1 MDNTITKELKTPYT
15 IQLNGDDP
23 EAKRAEIRRYFHE
36 TYDAYELLFETLAS
50 EEAYYRRADLLRHP
64 LIFYY
69 GHTATFFVNKLLL
82 GKFMD
87 QRINPDFESTFAIG
101 VDEMSWDDLNEQHY
115 DWPAVKAV
123 KKYRDQVRAAI
134 DDLIDQTPVSL
145 PVAWD
150 SLYWIILMGT
160 EHERI
165 HLETSSVLIR
175 QLPTD
180 LLNPNHQ
187 DWSIST
193 ETDTPAPQNE
203 LIPVSGGTVTQS
215 KDRDD
220 ELYGWD
226 SEYGHHVSEV
236 SDFQASKYLV
246 SNREFLK
253 FIEEGGYSNES
264 YWTQEGWD
272 WVLYKK
278 AVAPQFWIP
287 QEDGSFRFRSMLKAI
302 DMPWSWPAETNYLEA
317 KAFCNWKTEKTG
329 LPIRL
334 PSEEEWYR
342 LLDFTKTPDVAEWE
356 KTPGNLNLED
366 AASSVPVDKYAFEQ
380 GFYDVL
386 GNVWQHTETPIRGL
400 PGFQVHPLYDDFST
414 PTFDTKHNLIK
425 GGSWISTGNEIIR
438 SARYAFR
445 RHFYQ
450 HAGFRYIASDAPIET
465 PDDRYETDPEVI
477 PYCELHY
484 GKEYFG
490 VENYPEKLAQIALN
504 HAQGS
509 PKGKAL
515 NIGCKTGRSAF
526 ELAVEFNS
534 VIGVDFTAR
543 MIRIGVELK
552 EKGYTQYTLPE
563 EGEIVSFHQQ
573 NLQELGLDASRPKV
587 EFLQS
592 DISNMKSLFTG
603 YDLILLDTMLE
614 NTYNPQKFLDN
625 VHQRINSKGLLIIAS
640 SYDWQNDRTDREHWL
655 GGFKINGENATTLNR
670 LHELLEDRFTRISE
684 PTDIQQ
690 VIRKTNR
697 TFEHKVIQVTV
708 WKLNG

>member
-526 ELAVEFNS
+526 ELAVEFDS

-552 EKGYTQYTLPE
+552 EKGYTQYALPE

>member
-1 MDNTITKELKTPYT
+1 MDNTTTKELKTPYT

-50 EEAYYRRADLLRHP
+50 DEAYYRRADLLRHP

-236 SDFQASKYLV
+236 SDFQASKHLV

-526 ELAVEFNS
+526 ELAVEFDS

-552 EKGYTQYTLPE
+552 EKGYTQYALPE